1 MNKSIASRLR
11 TLRKSAGFTLD
22 VIAEKSGLSRAMLYH
37 LEAGTRKPSLETI
50 RKICK
55 ALKISL
61 AEFD

>member
-1 MNKSIASRLR
+1 MTMQKRLR
-11 TLRKSAGFTLD
+11 TIRESAGLSVDNLATK
-22 VIAEKSGLSRAMLYH
+22 AGLSRAMLHH
-37 LEAGTRKPSLETI
+37 LEAGTRKPSLETA